1 MKAKILLGLV
11 FINLVFIGIY
21 VAVKPTPVQA
31 GTSTANNQAAVKSEP
46 QQAAPSPVSFS
57 PADQLEIIRQKEERL
72 KDREMELKEL
82 EAQIQEKIKRLE
94 AVESSIKNE
103 LASYKVES
111 SDRIKQLIKIY
122 SSMKPNAAANLMNNI
137 DTDVAVQ
144 VFIGMKGD
152 IAGSILSYMEPVKA
166 AGITQRLVYYRGSN
180 PASTETAS
188 PEK

>member
-21 VAVKPTPVQA
+21 LAVKPTPVQA
-31 GTSTANNQAAVKSEP
+31 GNPTANNQTTVKTE
-46 QQAAPSPVSFS
+46 QQQPAPSPISLS
-57 PADQLEIIRQKEERL
+57 PTDQLEILRQKEERL
-72 KDREMELKEL
+72 KAREMELKEL
-82 EAQIQEKIKRLE
+82 ETEVEEKIKKLE
-94 AVESSIKNE
+94 TIESSIKND

-111 SDRIKQLIKIY
+111 NDRIKQLVKIY

-180 PASTETAS
+180 TTSTETA
-188 PEK
+188 PAEK